1 MGNAVQMY
9 RYDIVP
15 DMLDN
20 IVCVIAAVLSLY
32 HDIVLNANSE
42 RSSITSS
49 CFGVDDVDNDGGG
62 EGGER
67 HSRFH
72 LPFLKSEVFGLY
84 SYIAKLSLSPSSAGL
99 ASIILLALYYM
110 SQS

>member
-32 HDIVLNANSE
+32 HDIVLNANLE

-49 CFGVDDVDNDGGG
+49 CFGVDDDENDRGGG
-62 EGGER
+62 GR
-67 HSRFH
+67 PFRFH

-84 SYIAKLSLSPSSAGL
+84 SYIAILKDITTHHLYIYQDF
-99 ASIILLALYYM
+99 IIVA
-110 SQS
+110 